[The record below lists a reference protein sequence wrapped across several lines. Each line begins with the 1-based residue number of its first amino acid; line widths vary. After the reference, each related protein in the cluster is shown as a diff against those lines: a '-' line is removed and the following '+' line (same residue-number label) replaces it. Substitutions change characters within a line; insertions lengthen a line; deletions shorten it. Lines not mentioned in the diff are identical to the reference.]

1 MTHDPRHEED
11 LTIIRGTENI
21 FADMGVPDP
30 EEAYA
35 KAQLAYAI
43 RRVITARGLSQ
54 RETALIARV
63 KQPQISD
70 ITRGRLAGFS
80 MDRLTTILNRFDQDV
95 DITIHPKRGAV
106 ARTVVI
112 SEPASS
118 LPVMASGQDR

>member
-1 MTHDPRHEED
+1 MTHDSPHEED

-21 FADMGVPDP
+21 FADMGLPDP

-43 RRVITARGLSQ
+43 RRVIMARGLSQ
-54 RETALIARV
+54 REAALIASV

-70 ITRGRLAGFS
+70 LTRGRLAGFS

-95 DITIHPKRGAV
+95 DITIHPKRGPV

-112 SEPASS
+112 SESAPPLPVGASS
-118 LPVMASGQDR
+118 RT